1 LKRIHASQMDV
12 VDSLTVLDPH
22 CQVSLLLDSVAID
35 NGQRSDII
43 VVFVVEHKFY
53 CDCFCGVERVQD
65 T

>member
-1 LKRIHASQMDV
+1 MDV

-35 NGQRSDII
+35 NGQRSDIV
-43 VVFVVEHKFY
+43 VVFVVEQKFD
-53 CDCFCGVERVQD
+53 CDCFCGVEGVQD